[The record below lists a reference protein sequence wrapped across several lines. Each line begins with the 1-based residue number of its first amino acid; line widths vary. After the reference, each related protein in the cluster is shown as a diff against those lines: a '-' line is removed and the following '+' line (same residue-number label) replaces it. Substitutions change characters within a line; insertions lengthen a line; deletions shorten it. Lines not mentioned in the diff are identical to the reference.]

1 MTTAQIKGALEVAL
15 NTITP
20 AISTSYENVAFTPP
34 DALTPFQIATTV
46 FATPDNAEYGAS
58 SMVLGVF
65 YVRLQYPLNQ
75 GTAAALARAEL
86 VVVKFKR
93 AASFAAGL
101 SAVVVSKTPEINII
115 GVELDRFAVLVKIP
129 FHSYQG
135 A

>member
-15 NTITP
+15 GTITP

-34 DALTPFQIATTV
+34 DAQTAFQIATTA

-58 SMVLGVF
+58 SMALGAF
-65 YVRLQYPLNQ
+65 YVRLQYPLNV
-75 GTAAALARAEL
+75 GTANALARAEL
-86 VVVKFKR
+86 VKAKFKR
-93 AASFAAGL
+93 GASFVAGG
-101 SAVVVSKTPEINII
+101 STVVSSKTPEINII
-115 GVELDRFAVLVKIP
+115 GVELDRLCVLVKIP